1 MRTLTKIKAITIV
14 FLFLGLLTSVYF
26 VTQSFA
32 QEPSAEDA
40 GFENVTYKGID
51 EAYPQIDITKTA
63 TGFSSSMLIE
73 PTTFAIT
80 GQSSTVAIEEAGKCL
95 EAVQA
100 GGSIDDCGL
109 GSGAYAPSNSLMGA
123 TSSLAMMSNPD
134 VIPLNLALY
143 FREQVK
149 DVPIIG
155 AKVYAQGEG
164 RFNNLF
170 GADLA
175 YMLWKTFRN
184 MAYGLVSIFLV
195 VIGIFIMLRKKTD
208 PKTVLTLQAAL
219 PKVIISLVL
228 ITFSFAIGATMT
240 NFIFPL
246 RKISDN
252 ILVTLKNDVRGETI
266 EDGVKVKVLTAFALP
281 AIIGGLLGAT
291 TGSGGALIGAIAGGI
306 SIGAISFMFTGIFAL
321 ALLIVTI
328 LVYIKTLIIYVRMLG
343 SVVFSP
349 LIFAWGAIPGN
360 DAATIN
366 WFKGM
371 VAKLISV
378 VGMYFLLKLSE
389 FIPRYAIY
397 SGFFGPNITSF
408 SGGMIA
414 DFFKGSL
421 QIYLIMLMTPFISMM
436 LCIQALSVPKKVE
449 GWILGQKR

>member
-26 VTQSFA
+26 VNHSFA
-32 QEPSAEDA
+32 QTPPTDPPA
-40 GFENVTYKGID
+40 FENVTYKGID

-109 GSGAYAPSNSLMGA
+109 GAGAYAPSNSLMGA
-123 TSSLAMMSNPD
+123 TSSLAMMSTPD

-184 MAYGLVSIFLV
+184 MAYGLVSVFLV

-219 PKVIISLVL
+219 PKVVISLVL

-252 ILVTLKNDVRGETI
+252 VLTSVKDEIRGETI
-266 EDGVKVKVLTAFALP
+266 EDGVKVKVLAAFAIP
-281 AIIGGLLGAT
+281 AVIGGLIGAA
-291 TGSGGALIGAIAGGI
+291 GGPGGAAIGALAGGI
-306 SIGAISFMFTGIFAL
+306 SIGAISFM
-321 ALLIVTI
+321 
-328 LVYIKTLIIYVRMLG
+328 
-343 SVVFSP
+343 
-349 LIFAWGAIPGN
+349 
-360 DAATIN
+360 
-366 WFKGM
+366 
-371 VAKLISV
+371 
-378 VGMYFLLKLSE
+378 
-389 FIPRYAIY
+389 
-397 SGFFGPNITSF
+397 
-408 SGGMIA
+408 
-414 DFFKGSL
+414 
-421 QIYLIMLMTPFISMM
+421 
-436 LCIQALSVPKKVE
+436 
-449 GWILGQKR
+449 

>member
-1 MRTLTKIKAITIV
+1 MKTLTKIKTITIV
-14 FLFLGLLTSVYF
+14 FFILGVLSSVYF
-26 VTQSFA
+26 VRYTFA
-32 QEPSAEDA
+32 QTPPADPPV
-40 GFENVTYKGID
+40 FENVTYKGID

-95 EAVQA
+95 EAVQT

-123 TSSLAMMSNPD
+123 TSSLAMMSTPD

-143 FREQVK
+143 FREQIK
-149 DVPIIG
+149 DVPIVG

-184 MAYGLVSIFLV
+184 MAYGLVSVFLV

-219 PKVIISLVL
+219 PKVVISLVL

-252 ILVTLKNDVRGETI
+252 VLTSVKDEIRGETI
-266 EDGVKVKVLTAFALP
+266 EDGVKVKVLAAFAIP
-281 AIIGGLLGAT
+281 AVIGGLIGAT
-291 TGSGGALIGAIAGGI
+291 AGPAIGALTGGL
-306 SIGAISFMFTGIFAL
+306 SIGAISFMFMGIFAL
-321 ALLIVTI
+321 TLLIVTI
-328 LVYIKTLIIYVRMLG
+328 LVYIKTLLIYVRMLG

-371 VAKLISV
+371 VAKLLSV

-389 FIPRYAIY
+389 FIPRYAFY
-397 SGFFGPNITSF
+397 SGLFGPNITSF

-421 QIYLIMLMTPFISMM
+421 QVYLIMLMTPFISMM
-436 LCIQALSVPKKVE
+436 LCIQALSVPKKIE
-449 GWILGQKR
+449 TWILGPKR

>member
-1 MRTLTKIKAITIV
+1 MKTLTKLKAITIV
-14 FLFLGLLTSVYF
+14 FFSLGLLTSVYF
-26 VTQSFA
+26 VNHSFA
-32 QEPSAEDA
+32 QTPPADPPA
-40 GFENVTYKGID
+40 FENVTYKGID

-63 TGFSSSMLIE
+63 TGFSSSMMIE

-80 GQSSTVAIEEAGKCL
+80 GQSSTAAIEAAGKCL

-100 GGSIDDCGL
+100 GGSIDDCAL
-109 GSGAYAPSNSLMGA
+109 GTGAYAPSNSLMGA
-123 TSSLAMMSNPD
+123 TSSLAMMSTPD

-219 PKVIISLVL
+219 PKVVISLVL

-252 ILVTLKNDVRGETI
+252 VLLTLKNDIRDETI
-266 EDGVKVKVLTAFALP
+266 EDGVKVKVLAAFALP
-281 AIIGGLLGAT
+281 AVIGGLLAG
-291 TGSGGALIGAIAGGI
+291 GPGALIGASGI
-306 SIGAISFMFTGIFAL
+306 LSVGAISFMFTGLIAL
-321 ALLIVTI
+321 TLLIVTI

-389 FIPRYAIY
+389 FIPRYAFY
-397 SGFFGPNITSF
+397 SGLFGPNITSF

>member
-1 MRTLTKIKAITIV
+1 MRTVTKIKAITIV
-14 FLFLGLLTSVYF
+14 FLFLGFLTSVYF
-26 VTQSFA
+26 VNHSFA
-32 QEPSAEDA
+32 QEPPADDT

-63 TGFSSSMLIE
+63 TGFSSSMLME
-73 PTTFAIT
+73 PAAFAVT
-80 GQSSTVAIEEAGKCL
+80 GQSSTTAVEEAGKCL
-95 EAVQA
+95 ESINA

-109 GSGAYAPSNSLMGA
+109 GEGAYAPTNSLMGA
-123 TSSLAMMSNPD
+123 TNSLAMMSTPD

-184 MAYGLVSIFLV
+184 MAYGLVSVFLV

-252 ILVTLKNDVRGETI
+252 VLTSVKDDIRGETI
-266 EDGVKVKVLTAFALP
+266 EDGIKGKVLATFAIP
-281 AIIGGLLGAT
+281 VVIGGLLAQGP
-291 TGSGGALIGAIAGGI
+291 GALIGASGLISVGALSLIFTLVAG
-306 SIGAISFMFTGIFAL
+306 L
-321 ALLIVTI
+321 ALLIGSI

-371 VAKLISV
+371 VAKLLSV

-389 FIPRYAIY
+389 FIPRYALY
-397 SGFFGPNITSF
+397 SGLFGPNITSF